1 MNSIACN
8 AIESSSIRLQTKV
21 KIFRSEIIIL
31 LIFFLSFCLTALSAV
46 RFSNYTTSF
55 YKQRSIINNKTDVV

>member
-31 LIFFLSFCLTALSAV
+31 LIVLCFCLTALSAV

-55 YKQRSIINNKTDVV
+55 IKQRSIINNKTDVV

>member
-21 KIFRSEIIIL
+21 KIFRSEIIKL
-31 LIFFLSFCLTALSAV
+31 LVFLCFCLTALYIIVPVLDSHIIRQAL
-46 RFSNYTTSF
+46 
-55 YKQRSIINNKTDVV
+55 INNGQ